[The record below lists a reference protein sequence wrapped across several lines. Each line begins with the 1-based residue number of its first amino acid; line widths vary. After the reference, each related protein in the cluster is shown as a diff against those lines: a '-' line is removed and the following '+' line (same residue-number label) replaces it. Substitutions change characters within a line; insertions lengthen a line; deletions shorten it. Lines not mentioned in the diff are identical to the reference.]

1 MEQGQSELQPHSCN
15 KCRIITIDGT
25 KRGLFLEQ
33 KEVYTLEEVKSYAAT
48 CALFRWTLE
57 FPDRNIGDQACLELS
72 ISTNSE
78 DLGSID
84 VQWRNHTRATI
95 SETEKATLYIFAKEG
110 SLKYRTCVQSLTNIG
125 DVSAHYIQSRPLTC
139 STAEVIGTNKFRKLL
154 ERCAG
159 HMKCRNAIKSSQLP
173 TRVLQIDGYP
183 DSREGLQL
191 VELQDFVDYAAL
203 SYCWGDS
210 QEKTK
215 TTRENL
221 KTQLPQTIKDAV
233 KVARLL
239 RFKYLWV
246 DALCIVQDD
255 DMDVAKELGKMS
267 SIYYGATLT
276 ISAASAERSSE
287 GFLGDRVLSK
297 AYGGTLFSM
306 NYQHCSENTVDKG
319 SVLLSQHP
327 IYDES
332 QEPIDRRGWTL
343 QEHILSRRI
352 LRFGSKQTTWKC
364 LSEHYSL
371 DGGGSPQPINRDP
384 AFALDEVHRG
394 SEVQSHMKRFGR
406 LGTPFVLGDWQ
417 TQVEEYSR
425 RSVTKL
431 SDRLPACSALAK
443 NVAEIVGWKS
453 SDYLAGLWK
462 KSVQE
467 DLLWFRPDQSS
478 GSISRKRH
486 GPTWSWASLHGAVRF
501 YNRSP
506 VKEFEHMDAQAELK
520 QDDIDLKMKS
530 LPYSEVLSGRLT
542 FDGRVRKAYW
552 DGICLR
558 ENSSS
563 EWALPLRI
571 CWDLPGD
578 EDHGDV
584 WCFEIFG
591 SHGVDSESLGLVL
604 ERQGSSHYERLGFY
618 QASCGFPSELV
629 HTWFSIVQKTTII
642 LS

>member
-1 MEQGQSELQPHSCN
+1 
-15 KCRIITIDGT
+15 
-25 KRGLFLEQ
+25 
-33 KEVYTLEEVKSYAAT
+33 
-48 CALFRWTLE
+48 
-57 FPDRNIGDQACLELS
+57 
-72 ISTNSE
+72 
-78 DLGSID
+78 
-84 VQWRNHTRATI
+84 
-95 SETEKATLYIFAKEG
+95 
-110 SLKYRTCVQSLTNIG
+110 
-125 DVSAHYIQSRPLTC
+125 VSAHYIESRPLAR
-139 STAEVIGTNKFRKLL
+139 STAKVIGTNKFRKLL

-159 HMKCRNAIKSSQLP
+159 HMECGKATKSSPLP
-173 TRVLQIDGYP
+173 TRVLQIGGYP
-183 DSREGLQL
+183 DLSEKLRL

-215 TTRENL
+215 TMRENL
-221 KTQLPQTIKDAV
+221 KARLQMVEDSQLPQTIRDAV

-255 DMDVAKELGKMS
+255 DTDVAKELGKMS

-297 AYGGTLFSM
+297 AYGGALFSI
-306 NYQHCSENTVDKG
+306 NYQHHAEDGVDKG

-364 LSEHYSL
+364 QSEHYSL

-394 SEVQSHMKRFGR
+394 SEVQSHMEGFGR
-406 LGTPFVLGDWQ
+406 LGTPFVLEDWQ

-431 SDRLPACSALAK
+431 SDRLPACGALAE
-443 NVAEIVGWKS
+443 NVADILGWKS

-462 KSVQE
+462 KDIKE
-467 DLLWFRPDQSS
+467 ELLWFRPDQSS
-478 GSISRKRH
+478 VSISRKRH

-501 YNRSP
+501 YKRYSI
-506 VKEFEHMDAQAELK
+506 KEFEHIDAQAELK
-520 QDDIDLKMKS
+520 QDDIDLKIKS
-530 LPYSEVLSGRLT
+530 LPYSEVSSGRVT

-558 ENSSS
+558 ESFKSQ
-563 EWALPLRI
+563 WALPLRI
-571 CWDLPGD
+571 YWDLPGD
-578 EDHGDV
+578 EDHCDV

-618 QASCGFPSELV
+618 QASPGLPSESV
-629 HTWFSIVQKTTII
+629 HTWFSRVGKITIVLI
-642 LS
+642 